1 MCTFNIYIL
10 YRKPFAEM
18 QMAFFIPVHSRLL
31 RRRRLNLCKGG
42 TPKMA
47 NCKVIAVTNQK
58 GGVGKTTTT
67 ANLGIG
73 LAQENKRVLLIDAD
87 AQNSLTLSLGYPKP
101 DDLPVTLTDIIQ
113 SVIDDKPIPDGH
125 GILHQVEGVDLL
137 PANITLWKSG

>member
-1 MCTFNIYIL
+1 
-10 YRKPFAEM
+10 M

-42 TPKMA
+42 THMA

-73 LAQENKRVLLIDAD
+73 LAQQNK
-87 AQNSLTLSLGYPKP
+87 
-101 DDLPVTLTDIIQ
+101 
-113 SVIDDKPIPDGH
+113 
-125 GILHQVEGVDLL
+125 
-137 PANITLWKSG
+137 